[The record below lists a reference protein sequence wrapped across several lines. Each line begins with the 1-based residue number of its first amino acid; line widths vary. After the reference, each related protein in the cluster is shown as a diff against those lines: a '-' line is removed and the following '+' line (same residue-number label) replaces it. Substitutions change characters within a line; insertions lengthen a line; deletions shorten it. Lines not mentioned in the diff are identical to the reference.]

1 MKNNKTMKR
10 IILMM
15 IAAVAIVA
23 SCGNP
28 DDNGPVSGNGT
39 LTIEADKVELIAD
52 GEDFVE
58 ITVKYDGEVVT
69 DEVDFY
75 DASTNVP
82 SRVKANRFTTKAV
95 GQYSIYAIYNG
106 VKSNVLKI
114 TALEYAVPSLPAD
127 PAPENVSF
135 RKRVLLTQFTSTGCV
150 YCPMVTGFLRDLAAD
165 PEYKDKF
172 VLAASHADMPDN
184 PNGDDPAS
192 YPEVNG
198 FMSAFRIKGFPTLI
212 ADFADMLG
220 SYSLAALKTLVDEY
234 YGDGSAAVGISV
246 NSELHDNVLV
256 MRASVKAANAGKYRI
271 GAWLLEDGIYGK
283 QTGAPDESYYVHDHC
298 IRKPDAESHYM
309 GYDLGMLSKG
319 KSADHV
325 FVMKLDPKWNI
336 DNCSVLLYVTSA
348 SGSDQIASNAIVVPL
363 DKPVAYEYR

>member
-1 MKNNKTMKR
+1 MKNDYTMKK
-10 IILMM
+10 IIFML
-15 IAAVAIVA
+15 AAVLGLAV
-23 SCGNP
+23 SCGEP
-28 DDNGPVSGNGT
+28 EDGPVSGNGT
-39 LTIEADKVELIAD
+39 LTIEADKVEVIAD

-58 ITVKYDGEVVT
+58 ITVTYDGEVVT

-82 SRVKANRFTTKAV
+82 ARVKANRFTTKAV

-150 YCPMVTGFLRDLAAD
+150 YCPIVTGFLRDLAAD
-165 PEYKDKF
+165 AEYKDKF
-172 VLAASHADMPDN
+172 VLGASHADMPGYQ
-184 PNGDDPAS
+184 NGDDPAS

-198 FMSAFRIKGFPTLI
+198 FMSAFRIEGFPTLI

-271 GAWLLEDGIYGK
+271 GAWLLEDGIYGT

-309 GYDLGMLSKG
+309 GYDLGMLSKC

-325 FVMKLDPKWNI
+325 FVMKMSPDWNK

-348 SGSDQIASNAIVVPL
+348 SGADQIVNNAVVVPL
-363 DKPVAYEYR
+363 GRPVEYEYR